1 MDLDVVAKL
10 QGQVGTL
17 SAAARPESQ
26 EPITVD
32 EVRIH
37 TRSRQNRVPYLILK
51 NTSIQTLNLVLFY
64 YKIGYIR

>member
-32 EVRIH
+32 REWLFLRSYTQKVNTPKMEVGMTFTMYKH
-37 TRSRQNRVPYLILK
+37 TGPQ
-51 NTSIQTLNLVLFY
+51 LNS
-64 YKIGYIR
+64 